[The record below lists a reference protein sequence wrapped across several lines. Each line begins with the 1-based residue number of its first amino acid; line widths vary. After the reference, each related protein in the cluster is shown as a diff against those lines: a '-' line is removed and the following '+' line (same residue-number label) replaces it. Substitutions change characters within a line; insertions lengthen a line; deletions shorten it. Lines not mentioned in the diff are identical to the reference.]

1 MCYEKKNT
9 TGMPKSAKRLCYSI
23 VCATSTARCRGLLR
37 LFKQSNVS
45 VSKIDGDNEIN
56 NIKEIG
62 PWY

>member
-1 MCYEKKNT
+1 MKKKTLLVCQNPPRDYVT
-9 TGMPKSAKRLCYSI
+9 V

-62 PWY
+62 P